1 MADIVFP
8 SMTKTMRLPNDTTY
22 CYIQGKPTAS
32 KPYFLFLHSFP
43 PSSFSWRHEIS
54 HFSKLGFGIIFPDL
68 LGYGGTDRPR
78 NVEAYWLKRMS
89 EDVVRIL
96 DAEETGKV
104 HEVGHDW
111 WA

>member
-1 MADIVFP
+1 
-8 SMTKTMRLPNDTTY
+8 
-22 CYIQGKPTAS
+22 
-32 KPYFLFLHSFP
+32 
-43 PSSFSWRHEIS
+43 
-54 HFSKLGFGIIFPDL
+54 LGFGIIFPDL